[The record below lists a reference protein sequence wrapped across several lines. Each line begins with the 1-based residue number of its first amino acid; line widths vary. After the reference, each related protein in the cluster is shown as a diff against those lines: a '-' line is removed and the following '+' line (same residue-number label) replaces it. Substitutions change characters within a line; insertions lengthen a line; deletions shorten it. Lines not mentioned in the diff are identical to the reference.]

1 MGIVNYLNNIFGLP
15 NFVAVLQFFEHGSSE
30 QRKELADQ
38 LVGNMLNFSLQMYG
52 CRVIQKVC
60 GTFYEDYAA

>member
-1 MGIVNYLNNIFGLP
+1 MSFSFSLTDDAAMYCFG
-15 NFVAVLQFFEHGSSE
+15 QFFEYGDPE

-38 LVGNMLNFSLQMYG
+38 LSGQILPLSLQMYG

-60 GTFYEDYAA
+60 ET